1 MKFWCPICE
10 SDFES
15 EIESQGYEQASCPG
29 CEDTCLSFA
38 LEYEDAMKLVAQD
51 QVMGSFLS
59 WFAGSLGS
67 LLGTKP
73 WEAPAHSTEPP
84 ILIFARRINYRMAMV
99 VTFDN
104 LNDATDT
111 QKKLQRFE
119 IVSNI
124 SQTSGGFDIYVDDA
138 DFERAKRIVAR

>member
-1 MKFWCPICE
+1 
-10 SDFES
+10 
-15 EIESQGYEQASCPG
+15 
-29 CEDTCLSFA
+29 
-38 LEYEDAMKLVAQD
+38 
-51 QVMGSFLS
+51 
-59 WFAGSLGS
+59 
-67 LLGTKP
+67 
-73 WEAPAHSTEPP
+73 
-84 ILIFARRINYRMAMV
+84 MAMV